1 MKTLM
6 WSLLVL
12 AVAAC
17 GKREAASPMEG
28 MTAEEHARMTAGG
41 TQGAV
46 DTAGQV
52 LRQPVRLTPM
62 QEQALGVRYTTV
74 QRAPATRTIRTVGQ
88 IQAPEPGIAEITT
101 KVDGFVEQLFVNATG
116 DPVRKGQ
123 PILALYSPMVV
134 AAQEELLA
142 ARRLADQMQGVGG
155 DAGRN
160 ATVMLEAVRRRL
172 AWWDVPAETIVAVER
187 SGVVQRTVTQVSPV
201 DGVVLEKMVVQGQQ
215 VMAGMR
221 LYRVADL
228 SSVWIE
234 GEVFEQD
241 LRYVR
246 RGVEAHIEVSAYPDD
261 HVMGEVSFVYPTVDQ
276 ASRTNRVR
284 VVVPNPGLRLKPGM
298 FATIYVDVALGEALM
313 VPTGAVLV
321 TGERNLVFVRDPDGT
336 LTPREVVLG
345 GRTAHQVE
353 VLRGL
358 EAGESIV
365 VSANFLVDAESQLG
379 GNLAGMPGLQH
390 GAEGQTGG
398 RADGRKPVPVPPA
411 EHKHD

>member
-1 MKTLM
+1 MKTIM

-28 MTAEEHARMTAGG
+28 MTAEEHAKMMAGG

-74 QRAPATRTIRTVGQ
+74 ERAPATRTIRTVGQ

-101 KVDGFVEQLFVNATG
+101 KVDGFVERLFVNATG
-116 DPVRKGQ
+116 DPVRQGQ

-155 DAGRN
+155 DAARN

-172 AWWDVPAETIVAVER
+172 AWWDVPAETIGEVER
-187 SGVVQRTVTQVSPV
+187 SGVVQRTVTLVSPV

-246 RGVEAHIEVSAYPDD
+246 RGVEAHIEVSAYPAD

-284 VVVPNPGLRLKPGM
+284 VAVPNPGLRLKPGM
-298 FATIYVDVALGEALM
+298 FATIYVDVSLGEALM

-379 GNLAGMPGLQH
+379 GGMAGMPGMQH
-390 GAEGQTGG
+390 GPEGRSGGGAEK
-398 RADGRKPVPVPPA
+398 KPAPA
-411 EHKHD
+411 TEHKHD

>member
-1 MKTLM
+1 MRTLTL
-6 WSLLVL
+6 SLCLLVL
-12 AVAAC
+12 AGCRAKEEV
-17 GKREAASPMEG
+17 SPMEG
-28 MTAEEHARMTAGG
+28 MTAEEHARMMAGG

-52 LRQPVRLTPM
+52 LRQPVRLTLE
-62 QEQALGVRYTTV
+62 QEQALGVRYITV
-74 QRAPATRTIRTVGQ
+74 TRAPTTRTIRTVGQ
-88 IQAPEPGIAEITT
+88 IQAPEPGIAEITP
-101 KVDGFVEQLFVNATG
+101 KVDGFVERLFVSSTG

-123 PILALYSPMVV
+123 PLLSLYSPMVV
-134 AAQEELLA
+134 AAQEELLSA
-142 ARRLADQMQGVGG
+142 HRLANQLQGVGG
-155 DAGRN
+155 DATRN
-160 ATVMLEAVRRRL
+160 AAVMLEAARRRL
-172 AWWDVPAETIVAVER
+172 AWWDVPAEAIAELER
-187 SGVVQRTVTQVSPV
+187 SGLVQRTVTLASPV
-201 DGVVLEKMVVQGQQ
+201 NGVVLEKMVVQGQQ

-228 SSVWIE
+228 STVWIE

-241 LRYVR
+241 LRYVQ
-246 RGVEAHIEVSAYPDD
+246 RGVEAHIEVSAYPDE
-261 HVMGEVSFVYPTVDQ
+261 HLMGEVSFVYPTVDQ

-298 FATIYVDVALGEALM
+298 FATVYIDVALDEALM

-321 TGERNLVFVRDPDGT
+321 TGERNLVFVREADGT

-353 VLRGL
+353 VLSGL
-358 EAGESIV
+358 EEGERIV

-379 GNLAGMPGLQH
+379 GGVEGMPGMQH

-398 RADGRKPVPVPPA
+398 RAAGQKPAPPT

>member
-1 MKTLM
+1 MRSLMLSLILLTL
-6 WSLLVL
+6 
-12 AVAAC
+12 AGC
-17 GKREAASPMEG
+17 GKKVEEVESPMEG
-28 MTAEEHARMTAGG
+28 MTAEEHAKMLAGG

-52 LRQPVRLTPM
+52 MRQPVRLTAT
-62 QEQALGVRYTTV
+62 QEQALGVRYATV
-74 QRAPATRTIRTVGQ
+74 TRSNTTRTIRTVGQ
-88 IQAPEPGIAEITT
+88 IQPPERDIAEITL
-101 KVDGFVEQLFVNATG
+101 KVDGFVEQLFVSATG

-123 PILALYSPMVV
+123 PLLTVYSPMVV

-142 ARRLADQMQGVGG
+142 AHRLAGQMQAVGG
-155 DAGRN
+155 EAARN
-160 ATVMLEAVRRRL
+160 AAAMLEGARRRL
-172 AWWDVPAETIVAVER
+172 AWWDVPAETITEVER
-187 SGVVQRTVTQVSPV
+187 SGQIQRTVTLRSPV
-201 DGVVLEKMVVQGQQ
+201 NGVVLEKMVTQGQQ

-246 RGVEAHIEVSAYPDD
+246 AGVEAHIEVSAYPDD

-298 FATIYVDVALGEALM
+298 FATIYVDVSLGEALM

-345 GRTAHQVE
+345 SRTAHQVE

-365 VSANFLVDAESQLG
+365 VAANFLVDAESQLG
-379 GNLAGMPGLQH
+379 GGAVGMPGMQH
-390 GAEGQTGG
+390 GESG
-398 RADGRKPVPVPPA
+398 RAGGTKPVPPT
-411 EHKHD
+411 EHQHD

>member
-1 MKTLM
+1 MKTMM

-28 MTAEEHARMTAGG
+28 MTAEEHAKMMAGG

-74 QRAPATRTIRTVGQ
+74 ERAPATRTIRTVGQ

-101 KVDGFVEQLFVNATG
+101 KVDGFVERLFVNATG

-123 PILALYSPMVV
+123 PLLALYSPMVV

-155 DAGRN
+155 DAAGN

-172 AWWDVPAETIVAVER
+172 AWWDVPAETIGEVER
-187 SGVVQRTVTQVSPV
+187 SGVVQRTVTLVSPV

-246 RGVEAHIEVSAYPDD
+246 RGAEAHIEVSAYPDD

-298 FATIYVDVALGEALM
+298 FATIYVDVSLGEALM

-345 GRTAHQVE
+345 ARTAHQVE

-379 GNLAGMPGLQH
+379 GGMAGMPGIQH
-390 GAEGQTGG
+390 GTEGQTGG
-398 RADGRKPVPVPPA
+398 RKPAPVPPA
-411 EHKHD
+411 EHQHD

>member
-1 MKTLM
+1 ML
-6 WSLLVL
+6 SLVLLVL
-12 AVAAC
+12 AGCA
-17 GKREAASPMEG
+17 KKEAASPMEG
-28 MTAEEHARMTAGG
+28 MTAEEHAKMIAGG

-52 LRQPVRLTPM
+52 MRQPVRLTAM

-74 QRAPATRTIRTVGQ
+74 RRTNATRTIRTVGQ
-88 IQAPEPGIAEITT
+88 IQPVERDVAEITL
-101 KVDGFVEQLFVNATG
+101 KVDGFVERLFVSATG

-123 PILALYSPMVV
+123 PLLSVYSPMVV
-134 AAQEELLA
+134 AAQEELLS
-142 ARRLADQMQGVGG
+142 ARRLADQMQAVGG
-155 DAGRN
+155 DAARN
-160 ATVMLEAVRRRL
+160 ANAMLEGARRRL
-172 AWWDVPAETIVAVER
+172 AWWDVPAETIAEVER
-187 SGVVQRTVTQVSPV
+187 TGQIQRTVTLQSPV
-201 DGVVLEKMVVQGQQ
+201 NGVVLEKMVVQGQQ

-228 SSVWIE
+228 STVWIE

-246 RGVEAHIEVSAYPDD
+246 PGVEAHIEVSAYPDE

-276 ASRTNRVR
+276 ASRTNRMR

-298 FATIYVDVALGEALM
+298 FATVYVDVSLGEALM

-321 TGERNLVFVRDPDGT
+321 TGERNLVFVRSLDGI

-353 VLRGL
+353 VLSGL
-358 EAGESIV
+358 EADEIIV
-365 VSANFLVDAESQLG
+365 VAANFLVDAESQLG
-379 GNLAGMPGLQH
+379 GGVTGMPGMQH
-390 GAEGQTGG
+390 GTEGRSGG
-398 RADGRKPVPVPPA
+398 EAAKKPAPA
-411 EHKHD
+411 TEHKHD

>member
-1 MKTLM
+1 MRTRSL
-6 WSLLVL
+6 SLILLV
-12 AVAAC
+12 AVTAC
-17 GKREAASPMEG
+17 GTKEAASPMEG
-28 MTAEEHARMTAGG
+28 MTAEEHARMMAGG

-52 LRQPVRLTPM
+52 LRQPVRLTPL

-74 QRAPATRTIRTVGQ
+74 ERAPATRTIRTVGQ

-101 KVDGFVEQLFVNATG
+101 KVDGFIERLFVNATG

-123 PILALYSPMVV
+123 PVLALYSPMVV

-155 DAGRN
+155 DAARN

-172 AWWDVPAETIVAVER
+172 AWWDVPAETIGEVER
-187 SGVVQRTVTQVSPV
+187 SGVVQRTVTLASPV
-201 DGVVLEKMVVQGQQ
+201 NGVVLEKLVVQGQQ
-215 VMAGMR
+215 VMTGMR

-241 LRYVR
+241 LRHVR

-284 VVVPNPGLRLKPGM
+284 VVVPNPGQRLKPGM
-298 FATIYVDVALGEALM
+298 FATIYVDVSLGEALM

-336 LTPREVVLG
+336 LRPREVVLG

-379 GNLAGMPGLQH
+379 GGITGMPGMQH

-398 RADGRKPVPVPPA
+398 RKPAPVPPA
-411 EHKHD
+411 EHQHD

>member
-1 MKTLM
+1 MLSLILLTL
-6 WSLLVL
+6 
-12 AVAAC
+12 AGC
-17 GKREAASPMEG
+17 GKKEAVSPMEG
-28 MTAEEHARMTAGG
+28 MTAEEHARMMAGG

-52 LRQPVRLTPM
+52 LRQPVRLTAM
-62 QEQALGVRYTTV
+62 QEQALGVRYATV
-74 QRAPATRTIRTVGQ
+74 TRSNTIRTIRTVGQ
-88 IQAPEPGIAEITT
+88 IQPPERDIAEITL
-101 KVDGFVEQLFVNATG
+101 KVDGFVEQLLVSATG

-123 PILALYSPMVV
+123 PLLTVYSPMVV

-142 ARRLADQMQGVGG
+142 AHRLAGQMQAVGG
-155 DAGRN
+155 EAARN
-160 ATVMLEAVRRRL
+160 ATAMLEGARRRL
-172 AWWDVPAETIVAVER
+172 AWWDVPAETIAEVER
-187 SGVVQRTVTQVSPV
+187 SGQIQRTVTLRSPV
-201 DGVVLEKMVVQGQQ
+201 NGVVLEKMVTQGQQ

-228 SSVWIE
+228 STVWIE

-246 RGVEAHIEVSAYPDD
+246 AGVEAHIEVSAYPDD

-298 FATIYVDVALGEALM
+298 FATIYVDVSLGEALM

-321 TGERNLVFVRDPDGT
+321 TGERNLVFVRDPEGT
-336 LTPREVVLG
+336 LVPREVVLG

-353 VLRGL
+353 VLSGL

-365 VSANFLVDAESQLG
+365 VAANFLVDAESQLG
-379 GNLAGMPGLQH
+379 GNVAGMPGMQH
-390 GAEGQTGG
+390 SHGTGG
-398 RADGRKPVPVPPA
+398 AAPAKAPPPA
-411 EHKHD
+411 EHQHD

>member
-1 MKTLM
+1 MKTLTL
-6 WSLLVL
+6 SLVL
-12 AVAAC
+12 LALAGCRA
-17 GKREAASPMEG
+17 KEEASPMEG
-28 MTAEEHARMTAGG
+28 MTAEEHARMMAGG

-52 LRQPVRLTPM
+52 LRQPVRLTAT
-62 QEQALGVRYTTV
+62 QEQALGVRYATV
-74 QRAPATRTIRTVGQ
+74 TRSAATRTIRTVGQ
-88 IQAPEPGIAEITT
+88 IQAPERAIAEITP
-101 KVDGFVEQLFVNATG
+101 KVDGFVERLFVSATG
-116 DPVRKGQ
+116 DPVRVDQ
-123 PILALYSPMVV
+123 PLLVLYSPMVV
-134 AAQEELLA
+134 AAQEELLSARRLVDQMQPAGGEAARNANAMLEA
-142 ARRLADQMQGVGG
+142 ARR
-155 DAGRN
+155 
-160 ATVMLEAVRRRL
+160 RL
-172 AWWDVPAETIVAVER
+172 SWWDVPAEVITEVER
-187 SGVVQRTVTQVSPV
+187 SGQIQRTVTLRSPV

-228 SSVWIE
+228 STVWIE

-246 RGVEAHIEVSAYPDD
+246 TGVEAHIEVSAYPDE
-261 HVMGEVSFVYPTVDQ
+261 HLMGQVSFVYPTVDQ

-298 FATIYVDVALGEALM
+298 FATVYVDVPLGDALM

-321 TGERNLVFVRDPDGT
+321 TGERNLVFVRDADGT
-336 LTPREVVLG
+336 LSPREVTLG
-345 GRTAHQVE
+345 GRSAHQVE

-358 EAGESIV
+358 EAGETIV

-379 GNLAGMPGLQH
+379 GGVEGMPGMQH
-390 GAEGQTGG
+390 GPAGQT
-398 RADGRKPVPVPPA
+398 AKPPGPKPPEA